1 VGLVG
6 EIFGEYREP
15 DGMVVDL
22 LEQGIG
28 GARVSRRTPL
38 N

>member
-1 VGLVG
+1 
-6 EIFGEYREP
+6 
-15 DGMVVDL
+15 MVVDL